1 MWVCV
6 CVYGQGQGQDQGQ
19 TMFVFVGLC
28 WWLGLVR
35 LKPGL
40 AWHCY
45 GWLLLAVAVMR
56 VLFLVVI
63 RFFGCWICG
72 FVEFWLF
79 LCVILVGF

>member
-1 MWVCV
+1 MGCV
-6 CVYGQGQGQDQGQ
+6 RGS
-19 TMFVFVGLC
+19 VFVVGGKIEIGICLC
-28 WWLGLVR
+28 SWSGLVG
-35 LKPGL
+35 LEPGL